1 MKSRVI
7 CKSQNGESGNRKS
20 GMMGTWGIWVELWGI
35 KVGLWGNQG
44 GNAGYHGG
52 NAGNQGE
59 NAGNRGGNV
68 GNVENQDGN
77 VGNQDRNAG
86 NRGGNAGNQGGNARN
101 QWGMGEIRVGMQ
113 GMGGGNTGNQGG
125 NAGNQGDYLWE
136 SLCLFFRLKSC
147 SVRGPFHLPTFMG
160 SCPTI
165 SHTFFVLS
173 TKWMRSRSRKWGR
186 GISPRFHILVFA
198 WCESGKLGRGRRSS
212 RFFCV
217 TPVVRT
223 SSDRVTFRIL
233 SNINDW
239 APLQKQPTALHVD
252 CFHKKA
258 RLHTYDRIQNA
269 DLTGGAVN
277 MGCEWT
283 TGPWN
288 S

>member
-86 NRGGNAGNQGGNARN
+86 NRGGNAGNQGGNA
-101 QWGMGEIRVGMQ
+101 
-113 GMGGGNTGNQGG
+113 
-125 NAGNQGDYLWE
+125 GNQGDYLWE
-136 SLCLFFRLKSC
+136 SLCLFFWLKSC

-217 TPVVRT
+217 TPVVKT